1 MSETRKLQKI
11 GKTLYV
17 SIPKS
22 WSKQMKLKHG
32 DKVNM
37 LLKLDNSMCISSID
51 SQDTPR
57 EITLRIKHQTSKHS
71 IKREIVAAYVDG
83 FDIIKV
89 IAEEN
94 ISDEK
99 HDAIREIINNL
110 FGLELIEISKNS
122 MTIQCLLKRSLEID
136 KTIHRIHNVISSMFE
151 ETIAILRKQNASPIS
166 GLSRRMEDIRRLHL
180 VSNRL
185 LRSFLLFPDP
195 KNRME
200 ISLID
205 CVDYLQ
211 ILHLISEIAS
221 NVNRISTSVSS
232 LNNHELPKQISEP
245 LYQVSATIKRSLD
258 YSVDAL
264 LTKDIPLANQILDLK
279 QTSEINLEELWKFC
293 SNIGNSSLSSRI
305 LSYAFLLIDCLKRIN
320 HHSAEI
326 SEIAI
331 DRAEASNAELQKS

>member
-11 GKTLYV
+11 GKTLYI

-22 WSKQMKLKHG
+22 WSKKMQLKRG
-32 DKVNM
+32 DKINII
-37 LLKLDNSMCISSID
+37 LQPDNSLCMCSVN
-51 SQDTPR
+51 SQETPR
-57 EITLRIKHQTSKHS
+57 EITLKITPKTSTHS
-71 IKREIVAAYVDG
+71 IRREIVAAYVDG
-83 FDIIKV
+83 FDMIKV
-89 IAEEN
+89 TAAEN
-94 ISDEK
+94 ISDDK
-99 HDAIREIINNL
+99 HDAIRDIINSL

-122 MTIQCLLKRSLEID
+122 MTIQCLLTRSLEID
-136 KTIHRIHNVISSMFE
+136 KTIHRIHNVISSMFD
-151 ETIAILRKQNASPIS
+151 ETIAALRKQNSSQIS

-185 LRSFLLFPDP
+185 LRSLLLFPTP
-195 KNRME
+195 NNRME

-221 NVNRISTSVSS
+221 NVHKISESVSS
-232 LNNHELPKQISEP
+232 LNTQELPKQISEP

-258 YSVDAL
+258 NSVEAL
-264 LTKDIPLANQILDLK
+264 LSKDISLANQILDLK
-279 QTSEINLEELWKFC
+279 HASEINLEELWKFC
-293 SNIGNSSLSSRI
+293 SNAGNSELSSRI
-305 LSYAFLLIDCLKRIN
+305 LSHAYLLIDCLKRIN

-331 DRAEASNAELQKS
+331 DRAEASTANGQKV

>member
-22 WSKQMKLKHG
+22 WSKKMQLRRG

-37 LLKLDNSMCISSID
+37 ILHPDNSMCISSIS
-51 SQDTPR
+51 SQETPR
-57 EITLRIKHQTSKHS
+57 EITLTIKPQTSIHS

-83 FDIIKV
+83 FDTIKV
-89 IAEEN
+89 NAAEN
-94 ISDEK
+94 ISEDK
-99 HDAIREIINNL
+99 HEAIREIINSL

-122 MTIQCLLKRSLEID
+122 MTIQCLLKRSLELD

-151 ETIAILRKQNASPIS
+151 ETIALLLKHNSSPIS

-185 LRSFLLFPDP
+185 LRSFLLFPDS
-195 KNRME
+195 KNQME

-205 CVDYLQ
+205 CLDYFQ

-221 NVNRISTSVSS
+221 NVNRISQSVSS
-232 LNNHELPKQISEP
+232 LNNYELPKQVTEP
-245 LYQVSATIKRSLD
+245 LFQISSTIKRSLD
-258 YSVDAL
+258 KSVEAL
-264 LTKDIPLANQILDLK
+264 LAKDITLANKILDLK
-279 QTSEINLEELWKFC
+279 QTSEINLEELWKYC
-293 SNIGNSSLSSRI
+293 NNISTSALSSRI
-305 LSYAFLLIDCLKRIN
+305 LSHSYLIIDCLKRVN
-320 HHSAEI
+320 HHSSEI

-331 DRAEASNAELQKS
+331 DRAEASAADDKNI

>member
-11 GKTLYV
+11 GRTLYV

-37 LLKLDNSMCISSID
+37 LLQPDNSMCISSID
-51 SQDTPR
+51 FQESPR
-57 EITLRIKHQTSKHS
+57 EITLKIKSQSSKHS

-89 IAEEN
+89 ISEEN

-99 HDAIREIINNL
+99 HDAIREIINSL

-151 ETIAILRKQNASPIS
+151 ETIVMLRKQNSYPIS
-166 GLSRRMEDIRRLHL
+166 GLSRRIEDIRRLHL

-211 ILHLISEIAS
+211 ILHLIPEIAS
-221 NVNRISTSVSS
+221 NVHRISQSVSS
-232 LNNHELPKQISEP
+232 LNSQKLPKQVSEP
-245 LYQVSATIKRSLD
+245 LYQISKTIKRSLD
-258 YSVDAL
+258 SSIEAL
-264 LTKDIPLANQILDLK
+264 LTKDIALANQILDLK
-279 QTSEINLEELWKFC
+279 QTSEINLEELWKLC
-293 SNIGNSSLSSRI
+293 SNTSNSTLSNRN
-305 LSYAFLLIDCLKRIN
+305 LSYFYLLIDCLKRIN
-320 HHSAEI
+320 HHTAEI

-331 DRAEASNAELQKS
+331 DRAEATKANV

>member
-11 GKTLYV
+11 GRTLYV

-37 LLKLDNSMCISSID
+37 FLQPDNSMCISSID
-51 SQDTPR
+51 FQESPR
-57 EITLRIKHQTSKHS
+57 EITLKIKSQSSKHS

-89 IAEEN
+89 ISEES

-99 HDAIREIINNL
+99 HDAIREIINSL

-151 ETIAILRKQNASPIS
+151 ETIVILRKQNASPIS
-166 GLSRRMEDIRRLHL
+166 GLSRRMEDIRRLYL

-195 KNRME
+195 KKSME

-221 NVNRISTSVSS
+221 NVHRISQSVSS
-232 LNNHELPKQISEP
+232 LNSHELPKQVSEP

-258 YSVDAL
+258 SSVEAL
-264 LTKDIPLANQILDLK
+264 LTKDIVLANQILDMK
-279 QTSEINLEELWKFC
+279 QTSEMNLEELWKFC
-293 SNIGNSSLSSRI
+293 KNISNSTISSRI
-305 LSYAFLLIDCLKRIN
+305 LSYAYLLIDCLKRIN
-320 HHSAEI
+320 HHSSEI

-331 DRAEASNAELQKS
+331 DRAEASNVNIQKS

>member
-22 WSKQMKLKHG
+22 WSKKMQLRRG

-37 LLKLDNSMCISSID
+37 ILHPDNSMCISSIN
-51 SQDTPR
+51 SQETPR
-57 EITLRIKHQTSKHS
+57 EITLTIKPQTSTHS

-89 IAEEN
+89 NATES
-94 ISDEK
+94 ISEEK
-99 HDAIREIINNL
+99 HDAIREIINSL

-151 ETIAILRKQNASPIS
+151 ETIALLRKQNSNPIS

-185 LRSFLLFPDP
+185 LRSFLLFPDS
-195 KNRME
+195 KNQME

-205 CVDYLQ
+205 CVDYVQ

-221 NVNRISTSVSS
+221 NVHRISQSVSS
-232 LNNHELPKQISEP
+232 LNNYELPKQVTEP
-245 LYQVSATIKRSLD
+245 LYQISSTIKRSLD
-258 YSVDAL
+258 KSVEAL
-264 LTKDIPLANQILDLK
+264 LAKDITLANQILDLK
-279 QTSEINLEELWKFC
+279 QTSEINLEELWKYC
-293 SNIGNSSLSSRI
+293 SNIGNSTFSSRI
-305 LSYAFLLIDCLKRIN
+305 LSHSYLIIDCLKRIN
-320 HHSAEI
+320 HHSSEI

-331 DRAEASNAELQKS
+331 DRAEASAVDDPTG